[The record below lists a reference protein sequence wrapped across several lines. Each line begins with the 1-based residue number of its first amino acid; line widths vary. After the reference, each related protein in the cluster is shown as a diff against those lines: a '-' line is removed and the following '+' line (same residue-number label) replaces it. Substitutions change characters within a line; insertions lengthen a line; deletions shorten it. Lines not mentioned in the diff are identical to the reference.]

1 MTIFAP
7 INVPTP
13 YIFEIALDK
22 RRLWRVRDEGGLVG
36 GVFLTQQDA
45 VRFALFEAN
54 GDLSHV
60 RVLSAAK
67 AGPRR
72 RSAARRRGR

>member
-7 INVPTP
+7 VSVPTP
-13 YIFEIALDK
+13 YIFEISLDK
-22 RRLWRVRDEGGLVG
+22 RGLWRVRDEGGLVG
-36 GVFLTQQDA
+36 GVFLKQQDA
-45 VRFALFEAN
+45 VRFALFEAS

-60 RVLSAAK
+60 RVLSAAN

-72 RSAARRRGR
+72 PSAARRRGR